1 MARSV
6 SPNRRKL
13 KALLLRSGVA
23 RFSPLDGRGP
33 FIYNSSHHMPRNVV
47 LVTGRRSVVTTL
59 AIGMVVLAAVSNE
72 YLVARLLSADG
83 RLEASTLFF
92 AIRLNQVALVICSLG
107 LFFRARLVFRAFIV
121 AVAAVNLAAF
131 RTAVMSGAWIK
142 AVSEGA
148 LPALRE
154 LLADQRYV
162 GYISNDTIDGS
173 YIRTERY
180 NLTQYAVAPV
190 VVEIGPTR
198 EFVIGNFTSIDP
210 PRIPDDLVVVWDFGN
225 GVTLLR
231 KTPAR

>member
-1 MARSV
+1 MNGRS
-6 SPNRRKL
+6 
-13 KALLLRSGVA
+13 
-23 RFSPLDGRGP
+23 P
-33 FIYNSSHHMPRNVV
+33 FIYNSSDHMLRNVV
-47 LVTGRRSVVTTL
+47 LVTGRRRGVTAL

-83 RLEASTLFF
+83 RLEASTLFT
-92 AIRLNQVALVICSLG
+92 IRLNQVALVICSLG
-107 LFFRARLVFRAFIV
+107 LFLRARLVFRAFIV

-131 RTAVMSGAWIK
+131 RTAVMSGMGIT

-173 YIRTERY
+173 YLRTERY
-180 NLTQYAVAPV
+180 NLTQYAVAPI
-190 VVEIGPTR
+190 VVETGPTR

-210 PRIPDDLVVVWDFGN
+210 PRIPDDLVRVRDLGN
-225 GVTLLR
+225 GVTLFR
-231 KTPAR
+231 KTPVR

>member
-1 MARSV
+1 
-6 SPNRRKL
+6 
-13 KALLLRSGVA
+13 
-23 RFSPLDGRGP
+23 
-33 FIYNSSHHMPRNVV
+33 MPRNVV

-83 RLEASTLFF
+83 RLEASTLF

-131 RTAVMSGAWIK
+131 RTAVMSGTGIK

-173 YIRTERY
+173 DIRTERY
-180 NLTQYAVAPV
+180 NLTQYAVAPI

-210 PRIPDDLVVVWDFGN
+210 PRIPDDLVVVRDFGN

>member
-1 MARSV
+1 M
-6 SPNRRKL
+6 L
-13 KALLLRSGVA
+13 
-23 RFSPLDGRGP
+23 
-33 FIYNSSHHMPRNVV
+33 RNVV
-47 LVTGRRSVVTTL
+47 LVTGRRRGVTAL

-83 RLEASTLFF
+83 RLEASTLFT
-92 AIRLNQVALVICSLG
+92 IRLNQVALVICSLG
-107 LFFRARLVFRAFIV
+107 LFLRARLVFRAFIV

-131 RTAVMSGAWIK
+131 RTAVMSGMGIT

-173 YIRTERY
+173 YLRTERY
-180 NLTQYAVAPV
+180 NLTQYAVAPI
-190 VVEIGPTR
+190 VVETGPTR

-210 PRIPDDLVVVWDFGN
+210 PRIPDDLVRVRDLGN
-225 GVTLLR
+225 GVTLFR
-231 KTPAR
+231 KTPVR

>member
-1 MARSV
+1 
-6 SPNRRKL
+6 
-13 KALLLRSGVA
+13 
-23 RFSPLDGRGP
+23 
-33 FIYNSSHHMPRNVV
+33 MPRNVV
-47 LVTGRRSVVTTL
+47 FVTGRRSVVTTL

-83 RLEASTLFF
+83 RLEASTLF

-131 RTAVMSGAWIK
+131 RTAVMSGTGIK
-142 AVSEGA
+142 AASEGA

-173 YIRTERY
+173 DIRTERY
-180 NLTQYAVAPV
+180 NLMQYAVAPI

-210 PRIPDDLVVVWDFGN
+210 PRIPDDLVVVRDFGN